1 MKLLLYC
8 TKAKPQLFSGNSIYN
23 QEKIFSLVKGNNQEQ
38 YEKLETLKCLNNL
51 TELNGKIAAECD
63 YEVEEIVYSKLF
75 NNYAT
80 WEVGYRDL
88 LNKSNLT
95 EKEIFRY
102 LGMQNIPH
110 EVYKRYSCNCGYANH
125 IKNLK
130 IYDKPKELQEYATL
144 KKYPGGY
151 EKFVSV
157 ERAPQNMMYVYDE
170 NSDNPNE
177 KKVLISIR
185 PEWLCKILNGEKTIE
200 VRRVVLKEMLK

>member
-51 TELNGKIAAECD
+51 TQLNGKIVGECD
-63 YEVEEIVYSKLF
+63 YEVEKIKNFDTSFVIAKYLDYEKDLAYTNAIAKDSCL
-75 NNYAT
+75 NY
-80 WEVGYRDL
+80 YDL
-88 LNKSNLT
+88 K
-95 EKEIFRY
+95 KY
-102 LGMQNIPH
+102 LGTKN
-110 EVYKRYSCNCGYANH
+110 GYANH
-125 IKNLK
+125 IKNLN
-130 IYDKPKELQEYATL
+130 IFDKPKELQEYATL

-157 ERAPQNMMYVYDE
+157 ERAPQNMMYVYDV

-185 PEWLCKILNGEKTIE
+185 PEWLCKILNKEKTIE

>member
-23 QEKIFSLVKGNNQEQ
+23 QEKIFSLVKGNNQER
-38 YEKLETLKCLNNL
+38 YEKLEMLKCLNNL

-63 YEVEEIVYSKLF
+63 YEVEEIKNFDTSFVIAKYLDYEKDLAYTNAIAKSSCL
-75 NNYAT
+75 NY
-80 WEVGYRDL
+80 YDL
-88 LNKSNLT
+88 K
-95 EKEIFRY
+95 KY
-102 LGMQNIPH
+102 LGTKN
-110 EVYKRYSCNCGYANH
+110 GYANH
-125 IKNLK
+125 IKNLN
-130 IYDKPKELQEYATL
+130 IFDKPKELQEYATL

-157 ERAPQNMMYVYDE
+157 ERAPQNMQYVYDV

-185 PEWLCKILNGEKTIE
+185 PEWLCKILNKEKTIE
-200 VRRVVLKEMLK
+200 VRRKVLKEMLK